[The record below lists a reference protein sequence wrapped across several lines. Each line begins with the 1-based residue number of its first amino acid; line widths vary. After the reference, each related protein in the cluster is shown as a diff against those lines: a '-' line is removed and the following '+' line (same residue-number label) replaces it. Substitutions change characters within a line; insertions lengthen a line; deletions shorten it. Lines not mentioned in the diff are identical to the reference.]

1 MANRSDRRNVSELH
15 SNSNEQA
22 SARPDY
28 YNPFGRQERPAQE
41 GAFDNPRQEDGESK
55 IMNVIRKTDFDDDGR
70 IDDALQ
76 AGSRRRPRGSAQ
88 VDATALRPDDDSVP
102 VFKLEEMHTEFDPDD
117 GIYWCYQQHSDH
129 PSFTPG
135 LLRDVRKIQDTLER
149 RYGGASASQCP
160 IKYLVWSSQ
169 RNDIFNLGGDLR
181 LIARLIAEGDE
192 KSLRRYAEACID
204 ICFPNYRRLGMPVIT
219 VALVQGDALGGG
231 FEAALS
237 SDMLIAERGAN
248 MGLPEILF
256 NLFPGMGAFSFLG
269 RKIGPGLAQKM
280 LLSGTIYTAEQ
291 LHEMGVVDILAN
303 EGSGE
308 EALLDHVRK
317 QGRQHNAQRSIFKVR
332 DRFAP
337 LTRDEL
343 IDITEIWVEAALN
356 LTDSDLR
363 RIDRLVRA
371 QKRRLPA

>member
-1 MANRSDRRNVSELH
+1 MANPSDRRNVSELH

-28 YNPFGRQERPAQE
+28 YNPFGRKEQPAHD
-41 GAFDNPRQEDGESK
+41 GAIHEPRQADGESNA
-55 IMNVIRKTDFDDDGR
+55 MNVIRRTDFDDDGG
-70 IDDALQ
+70 IDDALH
-76 AGSRRRPRGSAQ
+76 AGSRRRPRASAPS
-88 VDATALRPDDDSVP
+88 DAIALRPDDGSVP
-102 VFKLEEMHTEFDPDD
+102 VFKLEEMHTEFDRED
-117 GIYWCYQQHSDH
+117 GIYWCYQQHTDH

-135 LLRDVRKIQDTLER
+135 LLRDVRKIQDSLEH
-149 RYGGASASQCP
+149 RYGGTSANQCP
-160 IKYLVWSSQ
+160 IKYLVWGSQ
-169 RNDIFNLGGDLR
+169 RTDIFNLGGDLR
-181 LIARLIAEGDE
+181 LISRLIADGDE
-192 KSLRRYAEACID
+192 SSLRRYAEACID

-237 SDMLIAERGAN
+237 SDVLVAERGAN
-248 MGLPEILF
+248 LGLPEILF

-269 RKIGPGLAQKM
+269 RKIGPGPAEKM

-308 EALLDHVRK
+308 EALLDHIRK
-317 QGRQHNAQRSIFKVR
+317 NGRQHNAQRSIFKVR

-371 QKRRLPA
+371 QKRRVPA